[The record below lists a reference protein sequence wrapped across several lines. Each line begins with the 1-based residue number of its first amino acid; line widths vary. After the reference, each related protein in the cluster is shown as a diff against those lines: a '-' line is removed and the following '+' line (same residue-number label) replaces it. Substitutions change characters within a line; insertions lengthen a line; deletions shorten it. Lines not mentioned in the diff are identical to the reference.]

1 MVEQEEYYPVNIPS
15 KFRTLEAHELQ
26 LSIRDINKRFMHQK
40 LVVEPDFQRHYVW
53 DRTRASRYI
62 ESLLL
67 GLPTPPIF
75 VAEEDDERWVVVD
88 GHQRLETIFRF
99 MQPFL
104 SGPAFAEGGR
114 RNPLAIALTPLTLM
128 ALEVLS
134 NLNGQTA
141 TALSIDDLRDLWN
154 TKIKFIL
161 IPRTAHQDMKYVLFA
176 RLNLGSVSLNP
187 QELRNCLY
195 RGRYNRLIADLA
207 ESNTFLRLWGR
218 SEPDKRMREREFVL
232 SFFALLHMRDR
243 YRTPFRNF
251 LNDEMAEYQDLQN
264 NEASDFREQ
273 FGVAMKWVERVFTER
288 ECFRRFEAG
297 NIENTPGRWIR
308 RRQNLMFEVECVGFG
323 IFGEQ
328 LDQIYDSLGESDKVM
343 FVATMRNRL
352 IGVMADPRFR
362 ESLQEGT
369 RRPENQNYRFDTW
382 MRALET
388 IVTDHERI
396 IDDGY
401 SMHRLSREEPY
412 CADCPYEVAW
422 DDAILAIRK
431 TRLMHRYCHAAAIN

>member
-1 MVEQEEYYPVNIPS
+1 MVEYEEYYPVNIPAE
-15 KFRTLEAHELQ
+15 FRTLEAHELQ

-53 DRTRASRYI
+53 DRTRASRYV

-67 GLPTPPIF
+67 GLPTPPVF

-114 RNPLAIALTPLTLM
+114 RNPLAAALTPLNLR

-154 TKIKFIL
+154 TKITFIL
-161 IPRTAHQDMKYVLFA
+161 IPRTAHKDMKYVLFA

-207 ESNTFLRLWGR
+207 ESNTLLRLWGK

-251 LNDEMAEYQDLQN
+251 LNDEMVEHQDLQN
-264 NEASDFREQ
+264 DEASDFRAQ
-273 FGVAMKWVERVFTER
+273 FGVAMRWVERVFTEK

-297 NIENTPGRWIR
+297 NAENTTGRWIN

-323 IFGEQ
+323 TFGEQ
-328 LDQIYDSLGESDKVM
+328 LDQIYDSLGESDKGM
-343 FVATMRNRL
+343 FITTMRNRL
-352 IGVMADPRFR
+352 VGVMADPRFR
-362 ESLQEGT
+362 ESLQGGT

-388 IVTDHERI
+388 IITDYERTI
-396 IDDGY
+396 ADGY
-401 SMHRLSREEPY
+401 VMHRLAREKPY
-412 CADCPYEVAW
+412 CANCPYEVAW
-422 DDAILAIRK
+422 DDAVLVK
-431 TRLMHRYCHAAAIN
+431 GGTRLMHRYCHTAAIG